1 VTVTAL
7 RTLSDAHTKQ
17 RALPLN
23 LGQPHLE
30 RVLFDGTLVVDLVL
44 RNIAENRTESF
55 SRVPRR
61 LAERPAGDGARR
73 ESASKVTGAEEPRRH
88 SAGQGMLLPGSGL
101 TDRGWS
107 DGLAGRQ
114 GQLTRGRWSTQ
125 YRWRRP
131 GAGSSTGTCSQPPQ
145 TARARSAGVS
155 GIPGRERGGR
165 RALPHR
171 SLRELLHSW
180 SGGMLRS
187 FRATRVPAL
196 RAFRRLLSYALLRA

>member
-1 VTVTAL
+1 MERWSLISYCATLLKIAL
-7 RTLSDAHTKQ
+7 NPSPESLAALLRDPLETEQDA
-17 RALPLN
+17 RA
-23 LGQPHLE
+23 
-30 RVLFDGTLVVDLVL
+30 
-44 RNIAENRTESF
+44 
-55 SRVPRR
+55 
-61 LAERPAGDGARR
+61 PAR
-73 ESASKVTGAEEPRRH
+73 
-88 SAGQGMLLPGSGL
+88 LPGQRSQGG
-101 TDRGWS
+101 TAQGRACFCPAQGSRIGVGS

>member
-1 VTVTAL
+1 LNESCLMERWSLISYCATLLKIAL
-7 RTLSDAHTKQ
+7 NPSPESLAALLRDPLETEQDARAPARLPGQ
-17 RALPLN
+17 RSQ
-23 LGQPHLE
+23 G
-30 RVLFDGTLVVDLVL
+30 
-44 RNIAENRTESF
+44 
-55 SRVPRR
+55 
-61 LAERPAGDGARR
+61 
-73 ESASKVTGAEEPRRH
+73 